1 MELQVLLWGDKAL
14 KNMQNG
20 KAVER
25 YKEKTILADVYKGK
39 IPDVQLKQWKYPAL
53 GKFLAVIYK
62 SNSGLQCSL
71 FCKWWYRVNV
81 THETEVFG
89 ILCKNKTDYK
99 ILGFHF
105 LKRVREEGKK
115 WRRLERNV

>member
-39 IPDVQLKQWKYPAL
+39 IPDVQLKQ
-53 GKFLAVIYK
+53 
-62 SNSGLQCSL
+62 
-71 FCKWWYRVNV
+71 
-81 THETEVFG
+81 
-89 ILCKNKTDYK
+89 
-99 ILGFHF
+99 
-105 LKRVREEGKK
+105 
-115 WRRLERNV
+115 